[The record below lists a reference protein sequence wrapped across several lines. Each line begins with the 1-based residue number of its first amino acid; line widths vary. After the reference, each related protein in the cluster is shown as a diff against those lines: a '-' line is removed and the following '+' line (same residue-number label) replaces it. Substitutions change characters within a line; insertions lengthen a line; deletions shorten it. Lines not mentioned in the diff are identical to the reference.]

1 MEKKRDVM
9 TFEAFR
15 SSQKTPAD
23 AATDLEDLLL
33 GWLETQLS
41 KVNTPLTYKDMHL
54 ESVSDFLTLEPKSL
68 KVSVSLIEINKIS
81 TRKEILDKMRELA
94 ERVIADSQLTYTLEG
109 GPVVRVKFFWG
120 KGELVGKHTGVL

>member
-1 MEKKRDVM
+1 
-9 TFEAFR
+9 
-15 SSQKTPAD
+15 
-23 AATDLEDLLL
+23 
-33 GWLETQLS
+33 
-41 KVNTPLTYKDMHL
+41 MHL